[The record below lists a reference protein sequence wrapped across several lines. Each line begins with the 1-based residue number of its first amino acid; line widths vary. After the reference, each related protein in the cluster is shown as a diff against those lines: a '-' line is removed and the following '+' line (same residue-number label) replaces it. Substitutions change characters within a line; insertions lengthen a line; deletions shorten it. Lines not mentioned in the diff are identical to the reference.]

1 MIQEFNHV
9 KSVNGNLKLPG
20 DKSISH
26 RSVMFSAMAEGKSKI
41 YNCLMSEDVLRTIT
55 AFKQM
60 GCEIEINGNEITV
73 VGKGKNGLTRP
84 DNELYLGNSGT
95 TSRLITG
102 VLAAQKFDTKIS
114 GDPSLSSRDMNR
126 VITPLSLMGADIES
140 NGGLLPLKINP
151 VDSVKTIEYELPI
164 ASAQI
169 KSCVLLAGLY
179 LDEETVVIEK
189 KKSRNHTELML
200 NLKIEEKNDKR
211 KIYSSSKYFPNN
223 TEYFVPSDISTAA
236 FFIVLTLLL
245 PNSKLCLKNVS
256 LNETRTGVISVLRK
270 MGGDIEIN
278 NVENLNGEKRGDIIV
293 KSSELVN
300 IEIGPEIIPN
310 IIDEIPILAV
320 AGLFAKG
327 NFRISNA
334 AELRHKESDRIKS
347 ICTNLKLLD
356 IELHELDDG
365 FEIVGQPSNLNVEFD
380 SYDDHRIA
388 MAFSILS
395 LVLNQG
401 GKVKDFD
408 CVNISNP
415 DFLNQLKQI
424 CS

>member
-9 KSVNGNLKLPG
+9 KSVNGSLKLPG

-73 VGKGKNGLTRP
+73 VGKGKNGLIRP

-95 TSRLITG
+95 TARLITG
-102 VLAAQKFDTKIS
+102 ILAAQKFDTKIS

-126 VITPLSLMGADIES
+126 VITPLSLMGTDIES
-140 NGGLLPLKINP
+140 NGGLLPLKINS
-151 VDSVKTIEYELPI
+151 VDSLKTIKYELPI

-200 NLKIEEKNDKR
+200 NLKIEEESDKR

-223 TEYFVPSDISTAA
+223 AEYFVPSDISTAA

-245 PNSKLCLKNVS
+245 PNSKLCLKNIS
-256 LNETRTGVISVLRK
+256 LNETRTGVISVLKK

-278 NVENLNGEKRGDIIV
+278 NIEKLNGEKRGDITV

-300 IEIGPEIIPN
+300 IKIESEIIPN

-320 AGLFAKG
+320 AGLFADG
-327 NFRISNA
+327 NFKISNA

-347 ICTNLKLLD
+347 VCTNLKLLD
-356 IELHELDDG
+356 IELKEFDDG
-365 FEIVGQPSNLNVEFD
+365 FEIHGKPSNVNVVFD

-401 GKVKDFD
+401 GKVNNFD

-415 DFLNQLKQI
+415 DFLSQI
-424 CS
+424 EKITS